1 MIISGYR
8 SLKERQCSR
17 EQLLSS
23 RVSQLT
29 LFLKRLGYRPISLKN
44 VARCFIN
51 STSVEQLSFG
61 STSGL
66 LIFACSV
73 VVLNHAFLRRL
84 IELTIG
90 ITRAHHHIC
99 LTIATRAD
107 IRPWLTFLD
116 NFNVRA
122 FFVIRSLGNFRHPTT
137 LH

>member
-8 SLKERQCSR
+8 SLNERQCSR
-17 EQLLSS
+17 EQLFEGIPIDYI
-23 RVSQLT
+23 SQEA
-29 LFLKRLGYRPISLKN
+29 RLAPHKLKN

-66 LIFACSV
+66 LIFACSAL
-73 VVLNHAFLRRL
+73 VLNHAFLRRL

-90 ITRAHHHIC
+90 ITRARHHIC
-99 LTIATRAD
+99 LTIAARAD
-107 IRPWLTFLD
+107 IRPWPTFLD